1 MPLHESKYG
10 CAIPRDYAA
19 RRECFAK
26 GVKFGAGSKDA
37 HSAAVDYVNHIART
51 MAYDPL
57 NEPMDRKSM
66 AIKVQEI
73 EKGIQAELDKEW
85 AKAEA
90 EHKEREKVW
99 KEKGEQIMKER
110 LADVGEAIA
119 QSESSSEFPS

>member
-19 RRECFAK
+19 RKDSYARGTK
-26 GVKFGAGSKDA
+26 WGAGSKDP
-37 HSAAVDYVNHIART
+37 HMAAVDYVNY
-51 MAYDPL
+51 MAKNMSYDPL

-73 EKGIQAELDKEW
+73 EKGIQVELDKEW

-90 EHKEREKVW
+90 EHKERERSY
-99 KEKGEQIMKER
+99 KERGEQIMKER
-110 LADVGEAIA
+110 LQDVGEAIA
-119 QSESSSEFPS
+119 QSESMS